1 MPQHTSPFL
10 PGAIYHVYNSANG
23 SDDIFH
29 EEDNYRYFEE
39 KYLKYMVDVVD
50 TLAYCWMKNHFHL
63 MMRVKEGDELL
74 KLGDKKSVTNPTG
87 FQNLSGLVSQR
98 FSNLFNAYT
107 KAFNKVYHRRGN
119 LFNRPVK
126 RKQITNKAYFTQ
138 CIIYVHQNPCR
149 HGFVNDL
156 LDWKHSSYWGIVEKN
171 DPIVKIEEV
180 LDWFGGVDPFI
191 SAHAKYQALQST
203 FE

>member
-107 KAFNKVYHRRGN
+107 KAFNKVYHRWLIR
-119 LFNRPVK
+119 
-126 RKQITNKAYFTQ
+126 
-138 CIIYVHQNPCR
+138 
-149 HGFVNDL
+149 
-156 LDWKHSSYWGIVEKN
+156 
-171 DPIVKIEEV
+171 
-180 LDWFGGVDPFI
+180 
-191 SAHAKYQALQST
+191 
-203 FE
+203 FELCQ